1 MRRSLKTL
9 ATCIF
14 IGSFFIS
21 IGETTS
27 AQNPAAHPV
36 QRDRGGAPNAAP
48 GAAPNAVQPPP
59 AAHVPWWRDEKI
71 KSGIQLTAAQS
82 DTIQRIVDS
91 SVPGQRVIY
100 ATLTDAQKAVDAL
113 LTQDKPD
120 LFSSI
125 VAMQQLEMAR
135 CNLSVSR
142 DLMLLRMRQVLSP
155 GQRQT
160 LATIAPD
167 VNFSPKRQ

>member
-1 MRRSLKTL
+1 MRRCLTTL
-9 ATCIF
+9 ATCLF
-14 IGSFFIS
+14 IGIFFIS
-21 IGETTS
+21 IGESTS
-27 AQNPAAHPV
+27 AQSAAAHPV
-36 QRDRGGAPNAAP
+36 QPDRGVVPSAST
-48 GAAPNAVQPPP
+48 GAAPRPP

-71 KSGIQLTAAQS
+71 KSGIQLTTAQS

-100 ATLTDAQKAVDAL
+100 TALTDAQKAVDAL
-113 LTQDKPD
+113 FGQDKPD
-120 LFSSI
+120 MFSSI

-142 DLMLLRMRQVLSP
+142 DLMLLRMWLVLSP

-167 VNFSPKRQ
+167 VNFAPKRQ